1 MSKKDGTPGTSG
13 IEYIKFAASG
23 RNRFVTLIALLA
35 ALGGFLFGYD
45 TGIIGQAL
53 PFVQK
58 QFHADTLTS
67 SWIVASVL
75 IGAIIGAA
83 TSGTWPTG
91 SAGSGPGSSPGRAG
105 APEPAIIR
113 PSPEAGG
120 AASQASPAE
129 TGSSTGSHPCAPES
143 RDVVIMRREETW
155 QFPRTCCAHP
165 RPAAPPAWPGTG

>member
-1 MSKKDGTPGTSG
+1 MRQTGSAPADTSGTSG

-58 QFHADTLTS
+58 QFHAGTIVS

-83 TSGTWPTG
+83 
-91 SAGSGPGSSPGRAG
+91 GSGYLADKISRKWTKFLSPTSPGSGWPMSARATG
-105 APEPAIIR
+105 GGCWASA
-113 PSPEAGG
+113 PSP
-120 AASQASPAE
+120 
-129 TGSSTGSHPCAPES
+129 APRS
-143 RDVVIMRREETW
+143 RS
-155 QFPRTCCAHP
+155 A
-165 RPAAPPAWPGTG
+165 

>member
-1 MSKKDGTPGTSG
+1 MRQTGSAPADTSGTSG

-58 QFHADTLTS
+58 QFHAGTVVS

-83 TSGTWPTG
+83 GSGYLADKISRKWTKFLSPTSPGSGWPMSARATGGGCWASAPSRRRARDQHDLRTAHPQVAGQQGARAG
-91 SAGSGPGSSPGRAG
+91 SAGGPRAHQD
-105 APEPAIIR
+105 R
-113 PSPEAGG
+113 
-120 AASQASPAE
+120 Q
-129 TGSSTGSHPCAPES
+129 
-143 RDVVIMRREETW
+143 
-155 QFPRTCCAHP
+155 
-165 RPAAPPAWPGTG
+165 RPARRT